1 MKNCVEK
8 EVLFDYYNN
17 SLEKNQMIIINRHIK
32 VCNKCRNKLDFLS
45 KDISLVKDS
54 LNLLNSE
61 TIEIPEFKAPTN
73 NNTEKNKIN
82 YIKILSIAASICL
95 LISISTLSIIKFT
108 RNQKPVNDYELLV
121 YIPDMNDAWK
131 AQSITVTH
139 YDENGTPIN
148 HQIIGN

>member
-17 SLEKNQMIIINRHIK
+17 SLEKNQMQIIRMHIDECK
-32 VCNKCRNKLDFLS
+32 DCSSMLDLLS
-45 KDISLVKDS
+45 HDIALVKDS
-54 LNLLNSE
+54 LNILNSE
-61 TIEIPEFKAPTN
+61 TIEIPEFKVPTN
-73 NNTEKNKIN
+73 NITEKNKIN
-82 YIKILSIAASICL
+82 YIKILGIAASICL

-108 RNQKPVNDYELLV
+108 HNHKPVNDYELLV

-139 YDENGTPIN
+139 YDKDGVLVN